1 MIKLRPGQR
10 EVADYRKGYMAVPAV
25 PGAGKTTVLA
35 YLAAELIEKGFVG
48 KGKIL
53 IVTYMNSAVS
63 NFRSRIGDF
72 LEERGLPRNRGYDVR
87 TLHSLALNILKEKPE
102 YLLINEDFNIIDPS
116 VRGRLIQE
124 LIEMWYRDND
134 ETIIRYFDYSSESPG
149 YQRALDRWKEDDF
162 PRLLKFMISQFKQH
176 GINGKQAEELRKNI
190 EKYTYLN
197 WTLSIYQEYD
207 RRMKYQGLL
216 DFDDLVMEALN
227 LLQRDEQLLE
237 RLRGKYSYIF
247 EDEAQDSSQMLAGI
261 LSLLAGKKGN
271 LVRVGDSNQA
281 IMSTFASADPGIF
294 RGFTAEKDVDR
305 CSILYSSRSTEDI
318 INLANYL
325 VKWTVNEHPQKE
337 CQSALEEQYIYPVGA
352 DDPFPNPRTGTYT
365 IACQVY
371 PRSVDEI
378 KGIAQLAARHIKENP
393 ENTAAI
399 LAPYN
404 YILAEIA
411 DKLEGMGVRHENL
424 AGQMKDRLKT
434 IEDFKKVLYYL
445 AEPDRKDFFLEIFR
459 EVLYKDSEDDSIL
472 SFMEGLIEKYS
483 LEEILY
489 PIGGS
494 ARLQEYISSVKET
507 LSEVPADF
515 EKALERL
522 RLWVDASVKLP
533 PDELVLLI
541 AEQMNLGGEELAV
554 AQNIALEIKAQL
566 NANPHWKLHEITE
579 EFPALEDSFL
589 QFASKIYERKGYEPE
604 PGVITLSTIHK
615 SKGLE
620 WDTVY
625 LVYLTG
631 DNFPSTVDDKF
642 RSEYYYLK
650 DEYSNPQALAKAEL
664 EKLMESTKDKSPDNV
679 VVEYDPRREANI
691 EFISER
697 LRLFYV
703 AITRARK
710 NLLLSAHQELIFD
723 NGSSK
728 KLDLA
733 EPFIVLAGFVDRERK
748 KEKKK

>member
-1 MIKLRPGQR
+1 MIRLRPGQK
-10 EVADYRKGYMAVPAV
+10 EVAEYRKGYMAVPAV

-35 YLAAELIEKGFVG
+35 YLAAELIEKGFAG

-102 YLLINEDFNIIDPS
+102 YLLINEDFNIIDPYM
-116 VRGRLIQE
+116 RGRLLHE

-134 ETIIRYFDYSSESPG
+134 DKILKFFDYSPGSPAF
-149 YQRALDRWKEDDF
+149 QRALNRWKEEDF
-162 PRLLKFMISQFKQH
+162 PGLINFMISHFKLH
-176 GINGKQAEELRKNI
+176 GISGKKAEELKNSV
-190 EKYTYLN
+190 EDDTYLG

-216 DFDDLVMEALN
+216 DFEDLVMEALN
-227 LLQRDEQLLE
+227 LLKRDKQLLE
-237 RLRGKYSYIF
+237 RLKTKYSYIF
-247 EDEAQDSSQMLAGI
+247 EDEAQDSSQALASI
-261 LSLLAGKKGN
+261 LTLLAGKKGN

-294 RGFTAEKDVDR
+294 RGFAAGKDVR
-305 CSILYSSRSTEDI
+305 KCSILYSSRSTEDI

-325 VKWTVNEHPQKE
+325 VKWTIYEHPQKE
-337 CQSALEEQYIYPVGA
+337 CRSALEEQYIQPVGA
-352 DDPFPNPRTGTYT
+352 DDPFPNPRTESYT
-365 IACQVY
+365 IACKVY
-371 PRSVDEI
+371 PDSKNEI
-378 KGIAQLAARHIKENP
+378 KEVARLAARHIRENP
-393 ENTAAI
+393 ENTAAV

-404 YILAEIA
+404 YILTEIA
-411 DKLEGMGVRHENL
+411 EELKQLGVKYENL
-424 AGQMKDRLKT
+424 AGQMKDGLET
-434 IEDFKKVLYYL
+434 IGDFKKILYYL
-445 AEPDRKDFFLEIFR
+445 AEPDREDYLIEIFR
-459 EVLYKDSEDDSIL
+459 GVLYRDSEDDSVL
-472 SFMEGLIEKYS
+472 DFLEGLLKKYS
-483 LEEILY
+483 LEEILF

-494 ARLQEYISSVKET
+494 VRLQEYINSMKENFPE
-507 LSEVPADF
+507 LPADF
-515 EKALERL
+515 EEVLEKL
-522 RLWVDASVKLP
+522 RFWLDASVKLP

-541 AEQMNLGGEELAV
+541 AEQMKLGGEELAV
-554 AQNIALEIKAQL
+554 AQNIALEIKARL

-604 PGVITLSTIHK
+604 PGVITISTIHK

-625 LVYLTG
+625 LVHLSG
-631 DNFPSTVDDKF
+631 DNFPSTVDDRF

-664 EKLMESTKDKSPDNV
+664 EKLLDSAEAGLPAKGPA
-679 VVEYDPRREANI
+679 EHDPGREANI

-697 LRLFYV
+697 LRLLYV
-703 AITRARK
+703 GITRARK
-710 NLLLSAHQELIFD
+710 NLLLSTHRELIFD

-728 KLDLA
+728 KVTPA
-733 EPFIVLAGFVDRERK
+733 EPFIALAGFVDKERK
-748 KEKKK
+748 KRKSE